1 MHSGCQSLISHIIC
15 KYFLPFYRV
24 FFFFPYF
31 LMSFNALKFLILM
44 KLNLL
49 IYFCYL
55 CSRFHIHEVTAK
67 SNVMKIFPIAL
78 FLMLNNFSS

>member
-24 FFFFPYF
+24 FFSPYF

-49 IYFCYL
+49 YL
-55 CSRFHIHEVTAK
+55 LLLPVLSGFISMK
-67 SNVMKIFPIAL
+67 SLPN
-78 FLMLNNFSS
+78 LMS